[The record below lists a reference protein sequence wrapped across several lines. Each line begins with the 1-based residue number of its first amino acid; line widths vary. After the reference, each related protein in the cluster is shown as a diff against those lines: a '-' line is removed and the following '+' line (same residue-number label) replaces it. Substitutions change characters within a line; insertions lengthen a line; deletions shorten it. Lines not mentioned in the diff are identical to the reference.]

1 MNARLATDVGAA
13 GELEAFDAEAADR
26 LRAAIGKLS
35 RRLRTTVAS
44 GGLTASQTSVLFTVV
59 RCGPVGLSE
68 LAEVEAMNPTML
80 SRMTA
85 QLCELGLIRREPRP
99 DDRRAATVVATAAGR
114 RLRRRVHVER
124 TRVLS
129 EYVHGLEEAEREA
142 LLLAIPALELL
153 AGRVGE
159 RSR

>member
-1 MNARLATDVGAA
+1 MNALSPTDAGAIV
-13 GELEAFDAEAADR
+13 ELEEFDAEAADR

-59 RCGPVGLSE
+59 RRGPVGLSE

>member
-1 MNARLATDVGAA
+1 MKVLLPADADPV
-13 GELEAFDAEAADR
+13 GELQEFDAETADR

-44 GGLTASQTSVLFTVV
+44 GGLTPSQTSVLFTVV
-59 RCGPVGLSE
+59 RRGPLGLSD
-68 LAEVEAMNPTML
+68 LAVAEAMNPTMV
-80 SRMTA
+80 SRITA
-85 QLCELGLIRREPRP
+85 QLCELGLMRREPRP

-114 RLRRRVHVER
+114 RLRQRVHVER
-124 TRVLS
+124 ARVLS
-129 EYVHGLEEAEREA
+129 EYVRDLEDAQREA
-142 LLLAIPALELL
+142 LLRAIPALELL

>member
-44 GGLTASQTSVLFTVV
+44 GGLTPSQTSVLFTVV
-59 RCGPVGLSE
+59 RRGPLGLSE

-85 QLCELGLIRREPRP
+85 QLGELGLIRREPRP

-114 RLRRRVHVER
+114 RLRQRVHIER
-124 TRVLS
+124 ARVLS
-129 EYVHGLEEAEREA
+129 EYVHGLEEAERDA
-142 LLLAIPALELL
+142 LLRAIPALEVL
-153 AGRVGE
+153 AGRLGE
-159 RSR
+159 RRP

>member
-1 MNARLATDVGAA
+1 MNALSPTDAGAIV
-13 GELEAFDAEAADR
+13 ELEEFDAEAADR

-44 GGLTASQTSVLFTVV
+44 GGLTPSQTSVLFTVV
-59 RCGPVGLSE
+59 RRGPLGLSE

>member
-1 MNARLATDVGAA
+1 MKVLLPADADPV
-13 GELEAFDAEAADR
+13 GELQEFDAETADR

-44 GGLTASQTSVLFTVV
+44 GGLTPSQTSVLFTVV
-59 RCGPVGLSE
+59 RRGPLGLSD
-68 LAEVEAMNPTML
+68 LAVAEAMNPTMV
-80 SRMTA
+80 SRITA
-85 QLCELGLIRREPRP
+85 QLCELGLMRREPRP

-114 RLRRRVHVER
+114 RLRQRVHVER
-124 TRVLS
+124 ARVLS

>member
-1 MNARLATDVGAA
+1 
-13 GELEAFDAEAADR
+13 
-26 LRAAIGKLS
+26 
-35 RRLRTTVAS
+35 
-44 GGLTASQTSVLFTVV
+44 
-59 RCGPVGLSE
+59 
-68 LAEVEAMNPTML
+68 
-80 SRMTA
+80 
-85 QLCELGLIRREPRP
+85 
-99 DDRRAATVVATAAGR
+99 
-114 RLRRRVHVER
+114 VHVER

>member
-1 MNARLATDVGAA
+1 MNALSPTDAGAIV
-13 GELEAFDAEAADR
+13 ELEEFDAEAADR

-59 RCGPVGLSE
+59 RRGPVGLSE

-142 LLLAIPALELL
+142 LLLAIPALEVL
-153 AGRVGE
+153 AERVGE
-159 RSR
+159 RRP

>member
-1 MNARLATDVGAA
+1 MNALSPTDAGAIV
-13 GELEAFDAEAADR
+13 ELEEFDAEAADR

-44 GGLTASQTSVLFTVV
+44 GGLTPSQTSVLFTVV
-59 RCGPVGLSE
+59 RRGPLGLSE

-85 QLCELGLIRREPRP
+85 QLGELGLIRREPRP

-114 RLRRRVHVER
+114 RLRQRVHIER
-124 TRVLS
+124 ARVLS
-129 EYVHGLEEAEREA
+129 EYVHGLEEAERDA
-142 LLLAIPALELL
+142 LLRAIPALEVL
-153 AGRVGE
+153 AGRLGE
-159 RSR
+159 RRP